1 MNNPL
6 LRRRTGHLNTSS
18 TNGHSA
24 EIRLREFFTKYLVPV
39 GESFSNKGIDGRNLT
54 NDPVSTWVKSAVH
67 EDKELFERE
76 RGECFRILR
85 DMWEND
91 ELNELA
97 DLAPELFEL
106 AEYLEAI
113 HTDSDEISSSMYI
126 MY

>member
-1 MNNPL
+1 MS
-6 LRRRTGHLNTSS
+6 TSS

-24 EIRLREFFTKYLVPV
+24 EIRLREFFTKYLVPI
-39 GESFSNKGIDGRNLT
+39 GENLRDKGIDGRNPT
-54 NDPVSTWVKSAVH
+54 NEPVSTWVESAVH
-67 EDKELFERE
+67 EDKELFRRE
-76 RGECFRILR
+76 RGECLRILK

-91 ELNELA
+91 ELDELA

>member
-1 MNNPL
+1 
-6 LRRRTGHLNTSS
+6 
-18 TNGHSA
+18 
-24 EIRLREFFTKYLVPV
+24 LVPV
-39 GESFSNKGIDGRNLT
+39 GESFSNKGIDGMNLT
-54 NDPVSTWVKSAVH
+54 NDPVSTWVESAVH

-85 DMWEND
+85 DMWKND

-106 AEYLEAI
+106 AEYLETI